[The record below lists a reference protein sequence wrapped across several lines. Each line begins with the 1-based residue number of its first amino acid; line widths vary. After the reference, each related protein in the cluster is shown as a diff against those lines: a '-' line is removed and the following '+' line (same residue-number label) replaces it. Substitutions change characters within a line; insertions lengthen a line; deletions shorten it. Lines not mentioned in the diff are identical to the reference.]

1 MLFRTHLLF
10 SLLTGTLVFGF
21 FELNPFLFVG
31 LVVLGGMLPDID
43 SRSSK
48 INKIVKFTKPVAY
61 VVKHRGIFHSI
72 FIGSLFAG
80 VIAFY
85 VNNAMG
91 IALLIGYMGHLLLDS
106 LNYAG
111 VNLIHPLQK
120 MHISGFIET
129 GTMAEHVITVIL
141 GVLFLISLKFVLF

>member
-10 SLLTGTLVFGF
+10 SLLIGTLVLGF
-21 FELNPFLFVG
+21 FDINPFLFVA

-43 SRSSK
+43 SSSSK
-48 INKIVKFTKPVAY
+48 INKILKVTKPIAY

-91 IALLIGYMGHLLLDS
+91 IALLIGYLGHLLLDG

-111 VNLIHPLQK
+111 VNLIHPFQK
-120 MHISGFIET
+120 LHISGFIET
-129 GTMAEHVITVIL
+129 GTMTEHVITITL
-141 GVLFLISLKFVLF
+141 GILFLIRLKFMLF

>member
-10 SLLTGTLVFGF
+10 SLLIGTLALGF
-21 FELNPFLFVG
+21 FKLNPFLFLG

-43 SRSSK
+43 RSTST
-48 INKIVKFTKPVAY
+48 INNILRVTKPIAHMVR
-61 VVKHRGIFHSI
+61 HRGIFHSV

-80 VIAFY
+80 LIAFY
-85 VNNAMG
+85 VNNEMG
-91 IALLIGYMGHLLLDS
+91 IALLMGYVGHLLLDG

-120 MHISGFIET
+120 LHISGFIET
-129 GTMAEHVITVIL
+129 GTITEHVITLIL
-141 GVLFLISLKFVLF
+141 GVLFLIRLKFMLF